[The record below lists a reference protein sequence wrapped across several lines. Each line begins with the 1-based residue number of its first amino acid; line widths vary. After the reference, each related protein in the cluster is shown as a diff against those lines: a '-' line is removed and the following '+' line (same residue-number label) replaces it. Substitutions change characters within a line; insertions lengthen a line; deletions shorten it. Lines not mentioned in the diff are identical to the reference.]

1 MLTFLSGLA
10 AGAVH
15 VVTGPDHL
23 AALAPIAVDQPRRA
37 LAIGMRW
44 GVGHGAGVVLLGG
57 LGILARGSFDIDV
70 ASAWAEFSVGFVL
83 IGLGAW
89 ALHRSRGVVI
99 HAHDH
104 VHDVL
109 HDSPNDPTN
118 DPANDRPHTHSH
130 VHVHTAVD
138 GHDTPAA
145 HATHERTAFFVG
157 LLHGAAGGG
166 HLLGVLPSLALPRAA
181 AAVYLAAY
189 FLAAVLAM
197 AGFGAA
203 LGHIVRRSG
212 QRFVRRLMT
221 FSSLT
226 AIVVG
231 AAWIATAWPT

>member
-1 MLTFLSGLA
+1 MLTFLSGLT

-57 LGILARGSFDIDV
+57 LGILARGSFDVDV

-99 HAHDH
+99 HAHPH
-104 VHDVL
+104 VHDEP
-109 HDSPNDPTN
+109 HH
-118 DPANDRPHTHSH
+118 PATDGTQTHTHTH
-130 VHVHTAVD
+130 VHVHAAAD

-181 AAVYLAAY
+181 AAVYLGAY

-212 QRFVRRLMT
+212 QQFVRRLMT

-226 AIVVG
+226 AILVG
-231 AAWIATAWPT
+231 VAWIVTAWPT